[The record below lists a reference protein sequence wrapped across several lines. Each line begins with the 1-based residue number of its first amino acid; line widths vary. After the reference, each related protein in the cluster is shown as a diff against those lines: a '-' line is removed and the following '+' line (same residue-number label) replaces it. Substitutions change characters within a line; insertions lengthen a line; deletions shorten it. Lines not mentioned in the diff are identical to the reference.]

1 MIKMSKGVGAG
12 DRDYSTGHY
21 LLDSVSSAINAKH
34 VHVQKTTGSY
44 LILLLPAPAVKE
56 DI

>member
-1 MIKMSKGVGAG
+1 MSKVVGAG